1 MAAPKARGG
10 CFLLER
16 KGGMWYIQKRKGKGS
31 MILWL
36 NGAFGVGKT
45 TVARQCPA
53 RFYLTQRK

>member
-1 MAAPKARGG
+1 
-10 CFLLER
+10 
-16 KGGMWYIQKRKGKGS
+16 